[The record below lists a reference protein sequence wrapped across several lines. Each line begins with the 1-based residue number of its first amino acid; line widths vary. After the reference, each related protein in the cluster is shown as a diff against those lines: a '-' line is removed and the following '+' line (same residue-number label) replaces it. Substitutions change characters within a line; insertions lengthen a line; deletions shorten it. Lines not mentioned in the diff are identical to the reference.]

1 MSARMASFKDMMK
14 LAFKRNPQPPATDA
28 EQAVGNTQIGT
39 SDQSTLQPPL
49 PHLDVHGRPELDPT
63 DKLNLFRH
71 LTGITSHPSMAQSA
85 GFFSNGNGR
94 PAPNLGIYTRVIRN
108 EQTAKIGFK
117 YFSMLIN
124 GCLGLQIVVAAAL
137 TALGAAGGSRGAVT
151 VFGAINTVIA
161 GILTF
166 LKGSGLPNRFKYY
179 QTEWKRVREFIEQRE
194 RDFSRPGCEHD
205 VYGVVDMVEKMYFE
219 VKAEV
224 DASQPERFAGN
235 LTQKPEI
242 FGHAMPTHAFNHNA
256 SLPGLGLLNEK
267 SKAIEAGF
275 GNKVKNLASEITH
288 YAHEARDVVKEL
300 ETKKERIQE
309 GASRELDEYAAK
321 KDRLEH
327 TVVDKVKDLTADI
340 DHKAREVDQAAR
352 DAEARQ
358 KELVNKAVQ
367 EARENL
373 ARAEEAARRTIAAPI
388 TVSVSPSVLYDE
400 RHDKDFKEKY

>member
-1 MSARMASFKDMMK
+1 MSSLKEILK
-14 LAFKRNPQPPATDA
+14 IAFKRNPKPPASDI
-28 EQAVGNTQIGT
+28 EQPIEVTQNGT
-39 SDQSTLQPPL
+39 PDQSTAQTPMPPI
-49 PHLDVHGRPELDPT
+49 DPELDET

-71 LTGITSHPSMAQSA
+71 LVGITSHPSMTHSA

-94 PAPNLGIYTRVIRN
+94 PAPNLGIYARVIRN
-108 EQTAKIGFK
+108 EQAAKIGFK
-117 YFSMLIN
+117 YFSWLIN

-166 LKGSGLPNRFKYY
+166 LKGSGMPNRFKYY

-194 RDFSRPGCEHD
+194 RDFSRPGCAIE
-205 VYGVVDMVEKMYFE
+205 VYGVVDMVEKMYDE
-219 VKAEV
+219 VKADLE
-224 DASQPERFAGN
+224 ASQPDRFAGN
-235 LTQKPEI
+235 SSRKPGTHGE
-242 FGHAMPTHAFNHNA
+242 FAPTYAFNPSV
-256 SLPGLGLLNEK
+256 SLPGMGMLNEK

-275 GNKVKNLASEITH
+275 GSKVKNLASEITH

-300 ETKKERIQE
+300 ETKKERAIE
-309 GASRELDEYAAK
+309 GANRELDEYAEK
-321 KDRLEH
+321 KERLEH

-340 DHKAREVDQAAR
+340 DHKAREVEQAAR

-358 KELVNKAVQ
+358 RQAVDGAVR

-373 ARAEEAARRTIAAPI
+373 ARAEAAARSTITAPM
-388 TVSVSPSVLYDE
+388 TVSISSPGLYDE
-400 RHDKDFKEKY
+400 RHDRESKEKY